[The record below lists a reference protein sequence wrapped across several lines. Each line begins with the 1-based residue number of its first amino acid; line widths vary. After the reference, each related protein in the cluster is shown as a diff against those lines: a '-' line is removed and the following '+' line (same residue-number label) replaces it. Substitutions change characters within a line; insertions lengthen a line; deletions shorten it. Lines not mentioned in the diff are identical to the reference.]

1 MRISLNQDHGEFHK
15 DQAQGV
21 RLVATRVPRSEQSA
35 IARQAEFYL
44 DVVGQADNADMQ
56 RQSVPIRLTVGA
68 GSAGLA
74 GVLVVVFIVIAIGSL
89 CLVLFVGAQR
99 AG

>member
-1 MRISLNQDHGEFHK
+1 
-15 DQAQGV
+15 
-21 RLVATRVPRSEQSA
+21 VPRSEQSA